1 MLIESISLRSKRGV
15 SASTLASFCL
25 SSRRRTKSRSCS
37 LPGSGM
43 APPPGLQAVRHHAT
57 VVLTDIRRR
66 WRAVEIHRVEVL
78 WIAELLGEVLQHA
91 EDADHQRIPGLFRRA
106 DQQLKCGLRGGGGL
120 GVVAGLPGRIELA
133 QSVVALV
140 DDLREAIGA
149 GGPGDEMD
157 DPARLKLVQK
167 VVDDGGGS
175 P

>member
-43 APPPGLQAVRHHAT
+43 APPPRLQAVRHHAT

-66 WRAVEIHRVEVL
+66 WRAVEIHRVEIL
-78 WIAELLGEVLQHA
+78 WITELLGEVLQHA

-106 DQQLKCGLRGGGGL
+106 DQQLKCGLRGDGGLWVVAGPAGRGELGPAGGGL
-120 GVVAGLPGRIELA
+120 R
-133 QSVVALV
+133 
-140 DDLREAIGA
+140 D
-149 GGPGDEMD
+149 
-157 DPARLKLVQK
+157 
-167 VVDDGGGS
+167 
-175 P
+175 